1 MTKVPYIIWKDDYSV
16 GRNDLDTHHHR
27 MFAIINELY
36 EAVGSSNSE
45 NVSTLLKEAREYSQ
59 MHFQAEEELM
69 RLAHYPGLDEQQ
81 RAHRGYVRTLV
92 RLANENALNPSA
104 LSEDLLQFLKE
115 WWLNHILILD
125 MDYVPLLKD
134 K

>member
-1 MTKVPYIIWKDDYSV
+1 
-16 GRNDLDTHHHR
+16 
-27 MFAIINELY
+27 
-36 EAVGSSNSE
+36 
-45 NVSTLLKEAREYSQ
+45 

-125 MDYVPLLKD
+125 MGYVQLLKD